1 MREGNAEAFGR
12 GEEEERGKEARAG
25 PGRHPLK
32 EAQMQRGLREGIAL
46 PTPAG
51 AAAAGY
57 ILLISVSIH
66 ICHLCVYHLLIQ
78 HLCNWHLSCVL
89 CRSMDFRVHD
99 FYL

>member
-12 GEEEERGKEARAG
+12 GEEEERGEEARAG

-46 PTPAG
+46 PAPAG

-66 ICHLCVYHLLIQ
+66 ICHLCVWHLLIQ
-78 HLCNWHLSCVL
+78 HLCNQYPSCVL
-89 CRSMDFRVHD
+89 YHSVDFQVHA
-99 FYL
+99 FHL